1 MLDAIITIHH
11 MKKSE
16 MRLRVSN
23 NKIRLGEYQ
32 IQKKGNDF
40 WIDGVEIREVK

>member
-1 MLDAIITIHH
+1 
-11 MKKSE
+11 

-40 WIDGVEIREVK
+40 WIDGVEIREVKQKIESINKEK